1 MLVYQRVYQHQ
12 PDPDPGY
19 PMVSHDEWL
28 IGSPKVQELE
38 LLLPSHRTA
47 AAVGVGIFTLFLRKR
62 KKKLTEGLR
71 KGDFSWFSSDLWT
84 DFYELIGC
92 YEYLQDV

>member
-1 MLVYQRVYQHQ
+1 M
-12 PDPDPGY
+12 
-19 PMVSHDEWL
+19 
-28 IGSPKVQELE
+28 
-38 LLLPSHRTA
+38 
-47 AAVGVGIFTLFLRKR
+47 
-62 KKKLTEGLR
+62 EGLR